1 MSAKNGDRAQVLEL
15 IRKRLDC
22 GYIKPN
28 GKRDRA
34 MVFVVRDRDDLLTR
48 VIPFFE
54 RSPLLSAK
62 QADVETFASVV
73 RGMALGHHLTLAGFG
88 ELLELA
94 LSMNGGGRFRKV
106 RWRELVAIQNPQRLY
121 AGQGR

>member
-1 MSAKNGDRAQVLEL
+1 MLEL
-15 IRKRLDC
+15 IRDRLGC

-28 GKRDRA
+28 SRRDSA
-34 MVFVVRDRDDLLTR
+34 LVLVVRNRTDLLER

-54 RSPLLSAK
+54 RSPLLSSK
-62 QADVETFASVV
+62 QGDVETFTLIV
-73 RGMALGHHLTLAGFG
+73 RRMALGHHRNAAGFC

-94 LSMNGGGRFRKV
+94 LSMNGRGRHRRK
-106 RWRELVAIQNPQRLY
+106 RWNELVALQNPQRLY